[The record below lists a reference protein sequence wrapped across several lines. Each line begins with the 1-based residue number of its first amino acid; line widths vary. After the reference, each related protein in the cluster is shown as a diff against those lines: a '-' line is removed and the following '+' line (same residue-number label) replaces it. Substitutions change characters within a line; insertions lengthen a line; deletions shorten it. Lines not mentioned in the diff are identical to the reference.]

1 MGIDKMEITII
12 ELKSKNERAC
22 RNRYSSRDTRVHAHE
37 YTQSAFQ
44 CLKQLDSYWYL
55 EEEHRRTIN
64 LGDRRLQGRFR
75 GRTRGDGDRGGT
87 SLIRVQDA
95 SAFKVV
101 ALARYSA
108 AKSRD
113 A

>member
-1 MGIDKMEITII
+1 M
-12 ELKSKNERAC
+12 
-22 RNRYSSRDTRVHAHE
+22 HAHM
-37 YTQSAFQ
+37 YSQNAFR
-44 CLKQLDSYWYL
+44 CLRRLDSYWYL

-64 LGDRRLQGRFR
+64 LGDRKLQGRFS
-75 GRTRGDGDRGGT
+75 GLHGGWGVGKET
-87 SLIRVQDA
+87 SPIRVQDA